1 MGILITDH
9 NVREA
14 LDICFESIVI
24 NQGEVIAN
32 GTKEDL
38 ITNELV
44 KKVYIGKMYS

>member
-1 MGILITDH
+1 M
-9 NVREA
+9 
-14 LDICFESIVI
+14 FESIVI
-24 NQGEVIAN
+24 NQGKVIIN

>member
-1 MGILITDH
+1 
-9 NVREA
+9 VREA
-14 LDICFESIVI
+14 LDICFKSIVI

-38 ITNELV
+38 ITNDLV